1 MVSGDFTS
9 DAVKSKLLPNNKLYI
24 SLIGSFIYLSTCTR
38 PDIAF
43 AVSTL
48 SRFSANPTEA
58 HWKSAKRLLIYL
70 RDHRYL
76 GICYKSGAGSEL
88 TVFSDSSFGECKL
101 SRRSQTGVAILS
113 AGSLISWSSKRQITP
128 AVSTG
133 EAEYQALATTARE
146 VIWLKYLRADMG
158 FPSSV
163 VTIQCDSTG
172 AISWTG
178 DWKLEP
184 KAKHIDVIHL
194 YIQCLVD
201 DGRVKVVYVNTKE
214 NKADPFTKGLAPGPF
229 WDHVKMHGMVTY
241 KDPISPSKA

>member
-1 MVSGDFTS
+1 
-9 DAVKSKLLPNNKLYI
+9 
-24 SLIGSFIYLSTCTR
+24 
-38 PDIAF
+38 
-43 AVSTL
+43 
-48 SRFSANPTEA
+48 
-58 HWKSAKRLLIYL
+58 
-70 RDHRYL
+70 
-76 GICYKSGAGSEL
+76 
-88 TVFSDSSFGECKL
+88 L

-146 VIWLKYLRADMG
+146 VIWLKYLRADIG

-184 KAKHIDVIHL
+184 KAKHIDVIHH